1 VEHAREHGEPDDAA
15 PDAAGPEADRSEY
28 ELLLRHRLKRHVRVD
43 QPLVFV
49 SQIQRCGGTLLSQL
63 FDGHPELHAHPHEL
77 QIGFPENKQRWPK
90 LDPER
95 RPERWQKML
104 HEPTGDRSFKRGY
117 TKYTRKHQEFEGE
130 ELDVFPFLQPPG
142 LLRDFFVRDAHRDPP
157 GSARDILDRYFTAYF
172 NCWLDNQNLY
182 APGKQWVTGFSPRMM
197 MRDAN
202 VEAFFAD
209 YPDGRLI
216 SMIREPVSWY
226 ASAIGHLPDFYADPV
241 ASTEDWRA
249 SAEAMLRA
257 LERHGPERVLL
268 ISFERLVAET
278 EASMRAIASWLGI
291 AFTPELLVPTFNGRP
306 IKADSSFKVETAGV
320 LQDTLDRTAHVDDAT
335 RKIVL
340 QTAGDALERV
350 LARAQ

>member
-1 VEHAREHGEPDDAA
+1 MEDAREDEDEDVV
-15 PDAAGPEADRSEY
+15 ADSEY
-28 ELLLRHRLKRHVRVD
+28 EYLLRHRLRRHVRIE

-77 QIGFPENKQRWPK
+77 QIGFPESKQRWPE

-95 RPERWQKML
+95 RPERWIKML
-104 HEPTGDRSFKRGY
+104 HESAGDRLFKRGY
-117 TKYTRKHQEFEGE
+117 TKYTRKDHAFEGE

-142 LLRDFFVRDAHRDPP
+142 MLRAFFIRDARSDPP
-157 GSARDILDRYFTAYF
+157 STPREILDRYWTAYF

-226 ASAIGHLPDFYADPV
+226 ASAVGHRPEVYADPV
-241 ASTEDWRA
+241 ASTDDWRA

-257 LERHGPERVLL
+257 LDAYGPQRVLL
-268 ISFERLVAET
+268 LSFERLVAET
-278 EASMRAIASWLGI
+278 EASMRAIAAWLGI
-291 AFTPELLVPTFNGRP
+291 AFTAQLLVPTFNGRP
-306 IKADSSFKVETAGV
+306 IKADSSFRVETAGV

-335 RKIVL
+335 RKVVL
-340 QTAGDALERV
+340 ATAGDALARV
-350 LARAQ
+350 LARAR